1 MEVKKKQIEKEI
13 EKEIQNAESE
23 IEKFKIN
30 SVNKTGVIAE
40 EIASNLIENIFG
52 EELNKSSMSATIS
65 ETMKDYK
72 N

>member
-13 EKEIQNAESE
+13 EKEIQNAENE

-30 SVNKTGVIAE
+30 SVDKTGVIAE

-65 ETMKDYK
+65 ETMKGYK